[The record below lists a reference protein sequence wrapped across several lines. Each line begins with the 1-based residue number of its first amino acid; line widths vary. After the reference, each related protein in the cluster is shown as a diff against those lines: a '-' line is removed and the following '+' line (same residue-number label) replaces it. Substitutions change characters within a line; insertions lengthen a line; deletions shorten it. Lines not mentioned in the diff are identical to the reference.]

1 MKMLC
6 LGVKSRWGFNVSK
19 ELQSRDGCRVCAE
32 GQKVCMVTWR
42 YTHMGCTWALW
53 GQCQVGNEL
62 HDEEHKC

>member
-32 GQKVCMVTWR
+32 GQKGIAGLHGDMEIHPHGL
-42 YTHMGCTWALW
+42 YLGS
-53 GQCQVGNEL
+53 VGTVPGGERAA
-62 HDEEHKC
+62 